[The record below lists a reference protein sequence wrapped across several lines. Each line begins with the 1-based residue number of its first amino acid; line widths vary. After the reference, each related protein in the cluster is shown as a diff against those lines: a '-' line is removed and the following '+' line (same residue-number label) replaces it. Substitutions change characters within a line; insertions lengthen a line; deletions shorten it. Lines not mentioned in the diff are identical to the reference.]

1 MKAQW
6 AVLHRF
12 SQLSEG
18 RKTGIRKVQTDS
30 RCAGRRFS
38 NLDSLPRQVVSRVVT
53 GERLKEPQATCTD
66 VLWLNDL
73 DPSLN
78 AATPWSLRTP
88 TWAAGHTPMSPV
100 TEGGVSDQLGGG
112 ATPTW
117 PCTQTDTDCAAS
129 ANHWLLPWAWLLLAE
144 GL

>member
-78 AATPWSLRTP
+78 AATPWNLRTP

-100 TEGGVSDQLGGG
+100 TEGGVSGQLGGRG
-112 ATPTW
+112 GNPNMALHP
-117 PCTQTDTDCAAS
+117 
-129 ANHWLLPWAWLLLAE
+129 N
-144 GL
+144 